1 MELVFKLVWILLV
14 YIIGSIPFGL
24 VLGLVFCKI
33 DIRKAGSGN
42 VGATNVARLCGFK
55 LGVLALFLDALKG
68 AAPVALA
75 LYVFPNYFPT
85 LVPAKTL
92 VSFVGFTALAA
103 ILGHIYSYFLKFR
116 GGKAVATTVGVYL
129 VLLPI
134 HLLIAA
140 VLCILVIKRWGYVSI
155 GSITLVCSMPVLMI
169 LSGMFTRNFSYFIL
183 AAVIAALVVYSH
195 RDNIVRLI
203 AGEEKTWRKADLA
216 ADFAAAQDAN
226 IAEKADAAFSG
237 EKTAAPDDKQ
247 PEEPKENGRG

>member
-1 MELVFKLVWILLV
+1 MELIFKAVWIVMV

-24 VLGLVFCKI
+24 VLGLVFCKT

-68 AAPVALA
+68 VAPVAMA
-75 LYVFPNYFPT
+75 LYFFPNYFPT

-134 HLLIAA
+134 HLLVAA
-140 VLCILVIKRWGYVSI
+140 VLCIMVIKRWGYVSL
-155 GSITLVCSMPVLMI
+155 GSITLVCAMPVLMI
-169 LSGMFTRNFSYFIL
+169 LSGMFTRDFSYFVL

-216 ADFAAAQDAN
+216 ADFAEAQEVNAS
-226 IAEKADAAFSG
+226 EGADAAFSG
-237 EKTAAPDDKQ
+237 EKPAAPDDKR
-247 PEEPKENGRG
+247 PEDPKENGRG